1 MAQKAGELKKRCWL
15 AKQRLKMGY
24 WESVKREKQQVIE
37 NGGDSQIMAAAFA
50 HARFKRDAAEVVG
63 KTAALDE
70 KMYQKV
76 CEILDRDE
84 TTINPIGQ
92 LIESDIYERLDP
104 AAKQRY
110 ILELSNKFRELKD
123 RYYRERASHDA

>member
-1 MAQKAGELKKRCWL
+1 MALNQSGELKKRAWL

-24 WESVKREKQQVIE
+24 WESVRRDEAASGI
-37 NGGDSQIMAAAFA
+37 GDNRQ
-50 HARFKRDAAEVVG
+50 DAADGRVRIMRDISAGSRVS
-63 KTAALDE
+63 ARDE

-84 TTINPIGQ
+84 ATMNPIGQ
-92 LIESDIYERLDP
+92 LIDDELYNSLDP
-104 AAKQRY
+104 AARGRY

-123 RYYRERASHDA
+123 RYYRERTGT

>member
-1 MAQKAGELKKRCWL
+1 MALDQSGELKKRAWL

-24 WESVKREKQQVIE
+24 WESVRRDECASEQD
-37 NGGDSQIMAAAFA
+37 GGGRQSTSDGRIQI
-50 HARFKRDAAEVVG
+50 KRDFTAA
-63 KTAALDE
+63 KRISALDE

-84 TTINPIGQ
+84 ATINPIGQ
-92 LIESDIYERLDP
+92 LIDDELYNKLDP
-104 AAKQRY
+104 AARGRY

-123 RYYRERASHDA
+123 RYYRERTGT

>member
-1 MAQKAGELKKRCWL
+1 MALNQSGELKKRAWL

-24 WESVKREKQQVIE
+24 WESVKRDECASEID
-37 NGGDSQIMAAAFA
+37 GGRQTVADGKIRIMHDISASSRVS
-50 HARFKRDAAEVVG
+50 AR
-63 KTAALDE
+63 DE

-84 TTINPIGQ
+84 ATINPIGQ
-92 LIESDIYERLDP
+92 LIDDELYNSLDP
-104 AAKQRY
+104 AARGRY

-123 RYYRERASHDA
+123 RYYRERTGT